1 MSKKHPNMDEIFTSI
16 NYHPYLD
23 EHWKHPN
30 LDVDKYIPILEYW
43 KHPNV
48 DVNATFSLY
57 IEKMSKKHPF
67 MNEIVISINYHP
79 YLESEHTSNTH
90 KNNALRNTQPWKTL
104 RKLIGVSVTNANHW

>member
-1 MSKKHPNMDEIFTSI
+1 MSKKHPFMDEIVISI

-23 EHWKHPN
+23 EHWKHPNLDVIKYIPILEYWKHPNLDADKYIPILEYWKHPN

-57 IEKMSKKHPF
+57 IEKVK
-67 MNEIVISINYHP
+67 SIH
-79 YLESEHTSNTH
+79 L
-90 KNNALRNTQPWKTL
+90 WM
-104 RKLIGVSVTNANHW
+104 KLSSLSTIIHIWMKL